1 MEPQELVVQIFE
13 RIWSVTDSALD
24 GLTYD
29 ELTVRPAPDSNSMGW
44 IAWHLTRVEDRWFHS
59 IAGGADEVWR
69 RGWAVR
75 LGMGDLLDTTGG
87 GMPKEQVDAFN
98 TPTLEQLQGYQAAVR
113 QETKAYLSS
122 LSSEDFDREIETWFG
137 RTMSIGQVFAHVSC
151 ELNQHVGQLSY
162 LKGYLRSNLGEAI

>member
-24 GLTYD
+24 GLTND

-122 LSSEDFDREIETWFG
+122 LSSEASIERSKRGLVVQCPSAKCSPTSHASS
-137 RTMSIGQVFAHVSC
+137 TSMSDNFRIS
-151 ELNQHVGQLSY
+151 
-162 LKGYLRSNLGEAI
+162 KGTFEAI